1 MRLFYI
7 SCSLSRSLAR
17 SFISHLS
24 LKNNTHTHCRKKH
37 FRNFKARRRR
47 SKSLSFIHMRNPK
60 SNSNKIFTRKI
71 MVTVIKLTHQV
82 NCRSTSW
89 WNKSLVVLSLLRLV
103 DYVRISETTVRDF
116 VAQKSRKTRLII
128 PVKERK

>member
-1 MRLFYI
+1 
-7 SCSLSRSLAR
+7 
-17 SFISHLS
+17 
-24 LKNNTHTHCRKKH
+24 
-37 FRNFKARRRR
+37 
-47 SKSLSFIHMRNPK
+47 
-60 SNSNKIFTRKI
+60 